1 MSDCCAAGSRAA
13 DRQEDPPSDHHLRL
27 EEGHAGG
34 ARRAQRGS
42 GGSWVTSGARACVCV
57 CLCLSEMKVKAEC
70 VCVPAG
76 ATS

>member
-42 GGSWVTSGARACVCV
+42 GGSWVTSGARAWCVCV
-57 CLCLSEMKVKAEC
+57 SVSLRDE
-70 VCVPAG
+70 G
-76 ATS
+76 